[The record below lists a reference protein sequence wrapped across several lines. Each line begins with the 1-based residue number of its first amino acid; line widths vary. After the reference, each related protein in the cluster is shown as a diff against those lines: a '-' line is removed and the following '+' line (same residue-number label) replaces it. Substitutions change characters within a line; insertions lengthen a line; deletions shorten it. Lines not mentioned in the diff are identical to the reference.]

1 MPLPIALFGVT
12 ALVNLLAVAADL
24 PAWEWATKPLLAPL
38 LALHLW
44 RTTGGRHR
52 SVLAGLGLATAGDV
66 AAAGRPACEDVT
78 AMLLGVFLSTA
89 ADDESARTGRR
100 DAATRP
106 RDVMT
111 EAG

>member
-24 PAWEWATKPLLAPL
+24 PACEWATKPLLAPL

-66 AAAGRPACEDVT
+66 A
-78 AMLLGVFLSTA
+78 LLLDGLP
-89 ADDESARTGRR
+89 ARTSRPCCSASSCPPRPTTSPRGPAGAMRR
-100 DAATRP
+100 RGP
-106 RDVMT
+106 VMS
-111 EAG
+111 